1 MKNFYKILAI
11 FLLLFSLG
19 LFLSYVTITKS
30 FTKSHNEESV
40 TKLSIA
46 IIKDTYQVS

>member
-19 LFLSYVTITKS
+19 LFISYVTITKS
-30 FTKSHNEESV
+30 FKKSHEEESV
-40 TKLSIA
+40 TKLSTS

>member
-19 LFLSYVTITKS
+19 LFISYITITNS
-30 FTKSHNEESV
+30 FKKPNKEESV
-40 TKLSIA
+40 TKISTSI
-46 IIKDTYQVS
+46 INDIYQVS

>member
-1 MKNFYKILAI
+1 MKNFYKIIAI

-19 LFLSYVTITKS
+19 LFISYVTITKS
-30 FTKSHNEESV
+30 FKKSDKEESV
-40 TKLSIA
+40 TKLSTS